1 MTNWKY
7 NHPLR
12 NGFSWGMAVLLL
24 AGFVFLF
31 LFTKDELFWILN
43 QQHSYPGDLFF
54 KYFTHVG
61 DGLTMIIA
69 GLVAIAMGKRKL
81 GVLLILS
88 FLLSGLL
95 AQVVKRVQPEPRPG
109 KYFAELKQDDRI
121 HKVDGRVLRG
131 NNSFPSGHTT
141 TAFAMFSLLAFAS
154 RNYPVQF
161 LWFLAAIIVGYSR
174 IYLGHHFYK
183 DVLTGAFLGYTSS
196 LFLVWLLRKKE
207 LDQ

>member
-1 MTNWKY
+1 M
-7 NHPLR
+7 L
-12 NGFSWGMAVLLL
+12 VLLL
-24 AGFVFLF
+24 TGTYFLF
-31 LFTKDELFWILN
+31 LWTKDELFWALN

-54 KYFTHVG
+54 KYFTHIG
-61 DGLTMIIA
+61 DGLTMVITGVLA
-69 GLVAIAMGKRKL
+69 VALGKRKL

-109 KYFAELKQDDRI
+109 KYFTELKQDDRI
-121 HKVDGRVLRG
+121 HRVDGRLLRG

-161 LWFLAAIIVGYSR
+161 LCFVAAIVVGYSR
-174 IYLGHHFYK
+174 IYLGQHFYK
-183 DVLTGAFLGYTSS
+183 DVFTGALLGYASS
-196 LFLVWLLRKKE
+196 LLLTWFLRNKE
-207 LDQ
+207 FDR